1 MSFDGQGPMNF
12 FQLITDKTGIS
23 KEEKDI
29 LASFDE
35 FHAEIIKAMKQ
46 SKFGVKT

>member
-35 FHAEIIKAMKQ
+35 FHAEIIKAMK
-46 SKFGVKT
+46 